1 MKTVKKEI
9 ITAFKN
15 SCVSLEPNLVMKR
28 STSVKYQFQRNV
40 WEIDTVYGFCRIE
53 NRINTYNLRLFP
65 LLENGFH
72 LKKETVFEITKN
84 EYDELEKL
92 YIGDF
97 KEDKEYFKRINKMYS
112 KHI

>member
-1 MKTVKKEI
+1 MITVKNEI

-15 SCVSLEPNLVMKR
+15 SCVSLDPKLFTKR
-28 STSVKYQFQRNV
+28 RISVKHQFQRNI
-40 WEIDTVYGFCRIE
+40 WEIDTVYGLVRIMD
-53 NRINTYNLRLFP
+53 RISNYYITLFP

-92 YIGDF
+92 YFGEI
-97 KEDKEYFKRINKMYS
+97 KEDEKYFKRINKMYS

>member
-1 MKTVKKEI
+1 MTTVKNEI

-15 SCVSLEPNLVMKR
+15 SCVSLDPKLFMKR
-28 STSVKYQFQRNV
+28 SISVKYQFQRNV
-40 WEIDTVYGFCRIE
+40 WEVDTIYGFCRIE

-72 LKKETVFEITKN
+72 LKKETVFEITKD
-84 EYDELEKL
+84 EYNELEKL

-97 KEDKEYFKRINKMYS
+97 KEDKEYFNKFYDNYE
-112 KHI
+112 